1 MGTFLIAF
9 KAVAPLFLAIFA
21 GVVFSRTKSASE
33 NWVDILNKYAL
44 RIGLPALVIAS
55 LLRIEPGGESYVH
68 LIVVNSVYFIVSMLL
83 AIPISRIFRFSKQ
96 VKRALFLI
104 LSYGNVAYLGIPVLQ
119 NAYGEAAVPV
129 AGIISSVYIFW
140 LLTLGITLIEINGEN
155 SFSFRQLIMHQFKN
169 PLMISVFC
177 GLIIL
182 FFNIKLPEVINDTIQ
197 LFASSVTAVVLFSL
211 GIFLGLHR
219 AGSVKDWAAALG
231 WSAVI
236 MLVLPFLFFIS
247 TRNSGMDSMQF
258 KASILESAMP
268 LGLTPYAL
276 AVQYKLETSL
286 VARIVVLSTLLSM
299 VVIPV
304 WMVALESV

>member
-55 LLRIEPGGESYVH
+55 LMRIEPGSQNYVR

-83 AIPISRIFRFSKQ
+83 AIPISRIFRLSKQ
-96 VKRALFLI
+96 VKQALFLI
-104 LSYGNVAYLGIPVLQ
+104 LSYGNVAYLGIPVLR

-140 LLTLGITLIEINGEN
+140 LLTLGITLIELNGEN
-155 SFSFRQLIMHQFKN
+155 NFSFRQLIVHQFKN
-169 PLMISVFC
+169 PLMISVFS
-177 GLIIL
+177 GLVIV
-182 FFNIKLPEVINDTIQ
+182 FFNLKLPGVFTDTIQ

-211 GIFLGLHR
+211 GIFLGLHQ
-219 AGSVKDWAAALG
+219 AGSLKDWSAALA
-231 WSAVI
+231 WSVVI
-236 MLVLPFLFFIS
+236 MLVLPFMFYL
-247 TRNSGMDSMQF
+247 TVRNSGMETMQL
-258 KASILESAMP
+258 KATILESAMP

-276 AVQYKLETSL
+276 AVQYKLETTL
-286 VARIVVLSTLLSM
+286 VARVVVLSTLLSM
-299 VVIPV
+299 VVIPI
-304 WMVALESV
+304 WMVVLG